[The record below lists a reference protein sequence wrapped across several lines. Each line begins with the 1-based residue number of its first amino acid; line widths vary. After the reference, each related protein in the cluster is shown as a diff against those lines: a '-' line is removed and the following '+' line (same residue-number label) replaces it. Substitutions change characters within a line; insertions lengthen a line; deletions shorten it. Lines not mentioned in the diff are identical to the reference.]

1 MNSEFKHR
9 ITIDS
14 VLLGIIELTEKHC
27 LTLIGTYAFSG
38 NNYIV
43 CIKFFQERQRKNIG
57 RLLRNFHNFELASK
71 CEVRAKKD
79 VEISLSS

>member
-27 LTLIGTYAFSG
+27 LTLIGIYAFSG

-43 CIKFFQERQRKNIG
+43 RIIFFKRGKEKI
-57 RLLRNFHNFELASK
+57 LE
-71 CEVRAKKD
+71 D
-79 VEISLSS
+79 Y